1 MIILAVDPGKMTGW
15 ASYDTDRFALHGAWE
30 APANDFLD
38 GFVRWIDAS
47 APFETAGGVVAP
59 MVRIVVEKFVI
70 TTETA
75 KKTQGEEH
83 WSIEQMGVLRH
94 HARWAGMGFDGT
106 QTLSNAGEFAPNQRL
121 RDIGWYVPGKGH
133 ANDALR
139 HLLLNIGR
147 HHHDVLE
154 RVLTTL

>member
-15 ASYDTDRFALHGAWE
+15 ASYDTDRFMLHGAWE
-30 APANDFLD
+30 APANEFLD
-38 GFVRWIDAS
+38 GIVQWIEVSEPCDS
-47 APFETAGGVVAP
+47 KVVFRP

-94 HARWAGMGFDGT
+94 HARWAGMEFDGT
-106 QTLSNAGEFAPNQRL
+106 QTLSNAGEFAPNKRL

-154 RVLTTL
+154 KVLTTL